1 MRATRTLSTVGVL
14 AALTLGLAACGGGAE
29 PAASAPPM
37 SSAPMSSEPMSSA
50 PAMPAAANGVTT
62 NDDVFGP
69 ACGQLPQGDEP
80 GSLNAMGPQPVATAA
95 SSNPLLSTLVTA
107 VGKVPGL
114 ADTLNQQEAI
124 TVFAPAND
132 AFTAVQEQ
140 VGEEQFNALLAD
152 TEMLQGLLSYHVT
165 PQRMD
170 AAGLV
175 EAKTVSQLA
184 GGDLTIGGTPE
195 APTVTD
201 GMGNTA
207 NVLCGNIPTANA
219 TVFVI
224 DKVLMPKG

>member
-1 MRATRTLSTVGVL
+1 MRATRTLATIGL
-14 AALTLGLAACGGGAE
+14 FATLTLGLAACGGGAE
-29 PAASAPPM
+29 PAAPAEPAPPM
-37 SSAPMSSEPMSSA
+37 SSGQPMSSA
-50 PAMPAAANGVTT
+50 PAMPASDGVTT
-62 NDDVFGP
+62 DADVFGP

-80 GSLNAMGPQPVATAA
+80 GSIDSMGPQPVATAA
-95 SSNPLLSTLVTA
+95 SNNPLLSTLVTA

-140 VGEEQFNALLAD
+140 LGEEQFNALLAD
-152 TEMLQGLLSYHVT
+152 TETLQGLLSYHVT

-175 EAKTVSQLA
+175 EAKTLTQLA
-184 GGDLTIGGTPE
+184 GGDLTVGGTPE

>member
-1 MRATRTLSTVGVL
+1 MRATRTLATIGLFAV
-14 AALTLGLAACGGGAE
+14 LTLGLAACGGGAE
-29 PAASAPPM
+29 PAAPAEPAPPM
-37 SSAPMSSEPMSSA
+37 SSGQPMSSA
-50 PAMPAAANGVTT
+50 PAMPASDGVTT
-62 NDDVFGP
+62 DADVFGP

-80 GSLNAMGPQPVATAA
+80 GSIDSMGPQPVATAA
-95 SSNPLLSTLVTA
+95 SNNPLLSTLVTA

-140 VGEEQFNALLAD
+140 LGEEQFNALLAD
-152 TEMLQGLLSYHVT
+152 TETLQGLLSYHVT

-175 EAKTVSQLA
+175 EAKTLTQLA
-184 GGDLTIGGTPE
+184 GGDLTVGGTPE

>member
-1 MRATRTLSTVGVL
+1 MRATRTLATIGL
-14 AALTLGLAACGGGAE
+14 FATLTLGLAACGGGAE
-29 PAASAPPM
+29 PAAPAESAPPM
-37 SSAPMSSEPMSSA
+37 SSGQPMSSA
-50 PAMPAAANGVTT
+50 PAMPASDGVTT
-62 NDDVFGP
+62 DADVFGP

-80 GSLNAMGPQPVATAA
+80 GSIDSMGPQPVATAA
-95 SSNPLLSTLVTA
+95 SNNPLLSTLVTA

-140 VGEEQFNALLAD
+140 LGEEQFNALLAD
-152 TEMLQGLLSYHVT
+152 TETLQGLLSYHVT

-175 EAKTVSQLA
+175 EAKTLTQLA
-184 GGDLTIGGTPE
+184 GGDLTVGGTPE